1 MSAGPS
7 DFRSDTVT
15 LPTRAMMEA
24 MANAEVG
31 DDVLGDDPTVNALEN
46 RLAEMF
52 GKEAALFV
60 PSGTMANQA
69 AVAAHILPGEEVIV
83 ETNSHIFRYEGG
95 GLSRVSGAHVRT
107 LLGDAGQFPMDELER
122 AVRHPS
128 IQEPRTALLCLEQTH
143 LCSGGA
149 ILPLP
154 YLEKIFSFSRE
165 RDILIHVDGARL
177 FNAVAETGVDP
188 SVYGGLCDSLMIS
201 LSKGLS
207 CPVGSVLMGDGGFI
221 ERARRVR
228 KWLGGGMRQ
237 VGYLAAC
244 GLVAL
249 EETVPLLGEDNS
261 RCRRLGSVTLGLD
274 GIRLAQE
281 TVDTNILFLEVTASG
296 WDAPMMEAAL
306 QDKGVLALAMGDR
319 LLRFVTHHHIQD
331 SDVDRAVQA
340 LQSILEG

>member
-1 MSAGPS
+1 MSAEPS

-69 AVAAHILPGEEVIV
+69 AVAAHILAGEEVIV

-143 LCSGGA
+143 LFSGGA

-154 YLEKIFSFSRE
+154 YLEKIFAFSRE

-188 SVYGGLCDSLMIS
+188 AVYGSLCDSLMIS

-207 CPVGSVLMGDGGFI
+207 CHVGSVLMGDGGFI

-249 EETVPLLGEDNS
+249 DETVPLIGDDNS

-281 TVDTNILFLEVTASG
+281 TVDTNILFLEITAPR

-319 LLRFVTHHHIQD
+319 LLRFVTHRHIQD

>member
-1 MSAGPS
+1 MSPGPS

-15 LPTRAMMEA
+15 LPTPAMMAA
-24 MANAEVG
+24 MVEAEVG
-31 DDVLGDDPTVNALEN
+31 DDVLGDDPTVNALEA
-46 RLAEMF
+46 RLAQMF
-52 GKEAALFV
+52 GKEAGLFV

-69 AVAAHILPGEEVIV
+69 AVAAHVFPGEEVIV

-95 GLSRVSGAHVRT
+95 GLARVAGAHVRT
-107 LLGDAGQFPMDELER
+107 LVGDGGQLPLDELNR

-128 IQEPRTALLCLEQTH
+128 VQEPRTALLCLEQTH
-143 LCSGGA
+143 LFSGGA

-154 YLEKIFSFSRE
+154 YLEQVFDFSRE
-165 RDILIHVDGARL
+165 KDVLVHVDGARL
-177 FNAVAETGVDP
+177 FNAVAETGVELP
-188 SVYGGLCDSLMIS
+188 VYGNLCDSLMIS

-207 CPVGSVLMGDGGFI
+207 CPVGSVLMGDGAFI
-221 ERARRVR
+221 ERARRAR

-249 EETVPLLGEDNS
+249 DETVPEIGEDNA
-261 RCRRLGSVTLGLD
+261 RCRRLGSVTLGLE

-281 TVDTNILFLEVTASG
+281 TVDTNILFLEVTARE
-296 WDAPMMEAAL
+296 WDAPMMVSAL
-306 QDKGVLALAMGDR
+306 EDKGVLALAMGDR
-319 LLRFVTHHHIQD
+319 LLRFVTHRHIQD
-331 SDVDRAVQA
+331 GDVDRAVAA